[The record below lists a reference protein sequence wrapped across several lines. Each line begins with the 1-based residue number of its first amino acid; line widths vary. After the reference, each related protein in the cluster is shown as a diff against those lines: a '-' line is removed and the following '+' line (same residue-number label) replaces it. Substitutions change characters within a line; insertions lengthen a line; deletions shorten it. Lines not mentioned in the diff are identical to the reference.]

1 MANITTRSV
10 ANGSETDPGSVSAK
24 GSALSHTELDSNFL
38 LLNNKKLENTTDDF
52 TGTLSVK
59 GSGSSAVG
67 EVRFHDNDDSH
78 HVNVKSPATIS
89 TSYTLTLPAADGSTG
104 QFLKTD
110 GSGNLSFATVTS
122 GSGDITSVVAG
133 AGLTDGAT
141 TGDATL
147 NVGAGTGI
155 AVNANDVAIDYT
167 AVTELTSGLASTDEL
182 VLNDAGVLKRMDI
195 SVLSAYTA
203 SLSETLT
210 NKTLTTPV
218 IASIS
223 NTGTLTLPT
232 STDTLVGRAT
242 TDTLTNKTFDAEG
255 TGNSLSNVD
264 VANLK
269 SGVLDTDISA
279 VSSSDDTLASAKAIK
294 TYVDAQVPDDTD
306 GLSEGS
312 SNLYFTNARAQAVSI
327 NNLSEDT
334 SPQLGG
340 ALDVNGNKIVSTS
353 GADIDIEPNGTGD
366 VLLGN
371 FKFDADQTVGASQDN
386 FVLTYDNSSGKISL
400 EAASGGG
407 GGITASSTDTLTNKS
422 LTAPILTGSS
432 SSAGSILF
440 KEDTDNGT
448 NAVTLIGP
456 AATDDV
462 TVTLPAAAT
471 TLVGTDTTD
480 TLTNKTLTTPVI
492 ASISNTGTLTLPTS
506 TDTLVGRATT
516 DTLTNKTLTSPS
528 IAGGTITSQI
538 DVNDDTKIRFGN
550 DADAFVR
557 WRNSSSRLEA
567 NINGNL
573 MINVSDSGASGK
585 GNCRIRTDNKLEL
598 EAGKDRD
605 NTGDLLLTS
614 FDDFQF
620 RKNGF
625 ASTDTDLSP
634 TTDGSTSV
642 VLGRALT
649 TGETNAFGDFALF
662 FFDGDPTNSSQLR
675 EMSRYLEV
683 DAETAVTGSGATT
696 TITLFDAP
704 TNLSNATHSAGKYL
718 QFGAKSPAVVVDGT
732 RGRLED
738 KEVKIQNRLG
748 FEQPNGMSL
757 IFEAIEFHDGEE
769 YLGTGTGAGS
779 SNPGE
784 ERPVK
789 FNLFT
794 EANKNNLT
802 LEHTTT
808 TTGSDTTKDIF
819 EVRGR
824 SSTAS
829 TVASKTA
836 PDMIRYNVDIDA
848 EKTVVLHNQSG
859 DPSGVSNAS
868 HIYAK
873 DESSSS
879 EVFVRDEAGNVTKI
893 SPHNE
898 QGEWEYYSRN
908 IKTGKTVR
916 VNMERMIGDL
926 EKLTGNKYIEN
937 E

>member
-110 GSGNLSFATVTS
+110 GSGNLSFATATS

-203 SLSETLT
+203 ALTETLT
-210 NKTLTTPV
+210 NK
-218 IASIS
+218 SIDADN
-223 NTGTLTLPT
+223 NT
-232 STDTLVGRAT
+232 V
-242 TDTLTNKTFDAEG
+242 TNLE
-255 TGNSLSNVD
+255 VD
-264 VANLK
+264 NLK

-279 VSSSDDTLASAKAIK
+279 VVGTDTTLASAKAIK
-294 TYVDAQVPDDTD
+294 TYVDAQIATKDNTD
-306 GLSEGS
+306 EITEGS
-312 SNLYFTNARAQAVSI
+312 SNLYFTDARAQAVSI

-386 FVLTYDNSSGKISL
+386 FVLTYDNTAGKISL
-400 EAASGGG
+400 EAATG

-448 NAVTLIGP
+448 NSVTLIGP
-456 AATDDV
+456 AATADV
-462 TVTLPAAAT
+462 TVTLPAAT
-471 TLVGTDTTD
+471 DTLVGKATTD

-528 IAGGTITSQI
+528 IAGGTITSAI
-538 DVNDDTKIRFGN
+538 DVNDDTKINFGN
-550 DADAFVR
+550 DSDCFVR
-557 WRNSSSRLEA
+557 WRNSSSKLEA
-567 NINGNL
+567 NIHGNL
-573 MINVSDSGASGK
+573 EIKATDSGASGK
-585 GNCRIRTDNKLEL
+585 GNVLIRADNKIEL
-598 EAGKDRD
+598 RAGTDQD
-605 NTGDLLLTS
+605 SAGDLLLTA

-620 RKNGF
+620 RKLGF
-625 ASTDTDLSP
+625 QSADSDVAP
-634 TTDGSTSV
+634 TTNGTTSV
-642 VLGRALT
+642 TLSRSLSSGEARALS
-649 TGETNAFGDFALF
+649 EESLF
-662 FFDGDPTNSSQLR
+662 FYDNSSFSSSSLR
-675 EMSRYLEV
+675 TMDNYILITGTS
-683 DAETAVTGSGATT
+683 GSGSSTV
-696 TITLFDAP
+696 ITLEDAVS
-704 TNLSNATHSAGKYL
+704 NLSNATHSAGRHL
-718 QFGAKSPAVVVDGT
+718 QVRANDAVVVVDGT
-732 RGRLED
+732 RGRLD
-738 KEVKIQNRLG
+738 GVNFVLQNRMG
-748 FEQPNGMSL
+748 NSGAQSRRIITESV
-757 IFEAIEFHDGEE
+757 EFHDGAEF
-769 YLGTGTGAGS
+769 LGTGHDQSDDGS
-779 SNPGE
+779 
-784 ERPVK
+784 ERPVSYE
-789 FNLFT
+789 FG
-794 EANKNNLT
+794 
-802 LEHTTT
+802 
-808 TTGSDTTKDIF
+808 TTGGKNTFDLTHYLQTAGTYNSGTTIF
-819 EVRGR
+819 KARGR
-824 SSTAS
+824 ASENS
-829 TVASKTA
+829 TVASKTSPEIVEFGVNPQVPSFTKA
-836 PDMIRYNVDIDA
+836 QLDA
-848 EKTVVLHNQSG
+848 I
-859 DPSGVSNAS
+859 SNPQ
-868 HIYAK
+868 
-873 DESSSS
+873 
-879 EVFVRDEAGNVTKI
+879 T
-893 SPHNE
+893 
-898 QGEWEYYSRN
+898 GEIAMCSN
-908 IKTGKTVR
+908 GA
-916 VNMERMIGDL
+916 
-926 EKLTGNKYIEN
+926 TGNPCLALYGGSSWIN
-937 E
+937 VSGAALSTS